1 MNNHCGHFL
10 AGQQPTRYRLIGI
23 AGVLLWSVILM
34 IGSVQAAPLGTAF
47 TYQGQL
53 QKNGSPYNGTCSFQF
68 SLWDAVSG
76 GAQVG
81 STLTQTGVTVSN
93 GLFTVTLDFGTGV
106 FTGDARWLQIA
117 VQCSGDSGYTTLSP
131 RQALTAAPYALGLR
145 PGAQVIGSVVDA
157 SLLVQNT
164 AAGGFGYGVF
174 VQTDSTSSGATGVM
188 GYAAA
193 TSGVTYGVYGRSNSP
208 NGTGVYGIHQA
219 SSGSAPGIH
228 GVTWSTSDDA
238 VAILGEVPFSSLPG
252 ATSIA
257 VRGLNKGTGGTGI
270 GVWGSHDGGGWG
282 VYGTTVSGVGVY
294 GQSTATSGTTYGV
307 VGESTSTSGS
317 GVRGVATAAS
327 GITNGVVGESLSS
340 SGRGVYGVAYA
351 TSGTTYGVWGASTSP
366 SGTGVYGQST
376 ATSGAT
382 YGVRGKSS
390 SSNGYGGYFENT
402 SDGIALYAEGN
413 GNGRNKAALRVN
425 NTNTSQGM
433 AAYFTNNSGFH
444 TAHFYNAQSGNVLYL
459 QGSNTGTGDF
469 ITAVNNAETNKLFRV
484 TSTGQAQSDVGFS
497 TPAADFAEMLPA
509 VSGLEPGDVLVI
521 GADGKL
527 ARSTQPYQATVVGVY
542 STRPGFIGGQPVD
555 GNLEGHIPLAVVGIV
570 PVKVSTENGP
580 IQPGDLLVASAT
592 PGHAMRTG
600 TNPPQ
605 GTVIGKALEG
615 LDDGTGVI
623 RMLVVLQ

>member
-1 MNNHCGHFL
+1 MNNHRGHFL
-10 AGQQPTRYRLIGI
+10 AGQQPTRHRLIGI
-23 AGVLLWSVILM
+23 AGVLLVSVILM

-76 GAQVG
+76 GTQVG
-81 STLTQTGVTVSN
+81 STLTQTDVTVSN

-131 RQALTAAPYALGLR
+131 RQALIAAPYALGLW
-145 PGAQVIGSVVDA
+145 PGAQVIGSVIDA

-164 AAGGFGYGVF
+164 AAHGLGYGVF

-193 TSGVTYGVYGRSNSP
+193 TSGVTYGVFGRS
-208 NGTGVYGIHQA
+208 A
-219 SSGSAPGIH
+219 SS
-228 GVTWSTSDDA
+228 
-238 VAILGEVPFSSLPG
+238 
-252 ATSIA
+252 
-257 VRGLNKGTGGTGI
+257 
-270 GVWGSHDGGGWG
+270 
-282 VYGTTVSGVGVY
+282 
-294 GQSTATSGTTYGV
+294 
-307 VGESTSTSGS
+307 
-317 GVRGVATAAS
+317 
-327 GITNGVVGESLSS
+327 
-340 SGRGVYGVAYA
+340 
-351 TSGTTYGVWGASTSP
+351 
-366 SGTGVYGQST
+366 SGTGVYGLAT
-376 ATSGAT
+376 ATSGVT

-592 PGHAMRTG
+592 PGHAMRAG

>member
-1 MNNHCGHFL
+1 MNNHRGHFL
-10 AGQQPTRYRLIGI
+10 AGRQPTRRRLISI

-53 QKNGSPYNGTCSFQF
+53 QKNDSPFTGTCNFQF

-76 GAQVG
+76 GSQIE

-131 RQALTAAPYALGLR
+131 RQALIAAPYALGLW
-145 PGAQVIGSVVDA
+145 PGAQVIGSVIDA

-174 VQTDSTSSGATGVM
+174 VRTDSTSSGAAGVM

-193 TSGVTYGVYGRSNSP
+193 NSGTTYGIYGKSNSP

-219 SSGSAPGIH
+219 SSGSTPGIH
-228 GVTWSTSDDA
+228 GVTNSTSNDA

-252 ATSIA
+252 AISIA
-257 VRGLNKGTGGTGI
+257 VRGLNEGTGGTGI

-282 VYGTTVSGVGVY
+282 VYGTSVSGVGVY
-294 GQSTATSGTTYGV
+294 GHTTATSGTTYGV

-317 GVRGVATAAS
+317 GVRGVATA
-327 GITNGVVGESLSS
+327 
-340 SGRGVYGVAYA
+340 
-351 TSGTTYGVWGASTSP
+351 TSGTTYGV
-366 SGTGVYGQST
+366 V
-376 ATSGAT
+376 
-382 YGVRGKSS
+382 GKSIS
-390 SSNGYGGYFENT
+390 SDGYGGYFENT

-527 ARSTQPYQATVVGVY
+527 ASSTQPYQATVVGVY

-592 PGHAMRTG
+592 PGHAMRAG

>member
-1 MNNHCGHFL
+1 MSNHSGHFF
-10 AGQQPTRYRLIGI
+10 AGRQPTRHRLIGI
-23 AGVLLWSVILM
+23 AGVLLVSVILM

-106 FTGDARWLQIA
+106 FTGDVRWLQIA

-131 RQALTAAPYALGLR
+131 RHALTAAPYALGLR

-174 VQTDSTSSGATGVM
+174 VQTDSTSSDAAGVM

-228 GVTWSTSDDA
+228 GVTRSTSNDA

-252 ATSIA
+252 ATSTA

-282 VYGTTVSGVGVY
+282 VYGTSVSGIGVY
-294 GQSTATSGTTYGV
+294 GRTTTETGISTGV
-307 VGESTSTSGS
+307 FGETTST
-317 GVRGVATAAS
+317 
-327 GITNGVVGESLSS
+327 
-340 SGRGVYGVAYA
+340 SGRGVYGLAVAN
-351 TSGTTYGVWGASTSP
+351 TGTTYGVYGGSISP
-366 SGTGVYGQST
+366 SGTGVYGVAT
-376 ATSGAT
+376 DTSGIN
-382 YGVRGKSS
+382 YGVRGKSN

-425 NTNTSQGM
+425 NTDTGQGM

-459 QGSNTGTGDF
+459 QGSSTGTGDF
-469 ITAVNNAETNKLFRV
+469 ITAVNNAETNTLFRV
-484 TSTGQAQSDVGFS
+484 TSTGQVQSDVGFS

-521 GADGKL
+521 GADGRL

-555 GNLEGHIPLAVVGIV
+555 GNLEGHIPLAVVGVV

-592 PGHAMRTG
+592 PGHAMRAG